1 MKSFQITLY
10 KRNYIDNEGNTIKK
24 EGTTIIKAND
34 IEDVEDIFIK
44 KYNYIDL
51 DNYNYSISELIKHN
65 GKYKSLSQRLKEIND
80 EVKKKEKG
88 KE

>member
-34 IEDVEDIFIK
+34 IEEVKDIFIK
-44 KYNYIDL
+44 KYDYIDL
-51 DNYNYSISELIKHN
+51 NNYNYCISELIKHN
-65 GKYKSLSQRLKEIND
+65 GKYKSTGQRLKEIND
-80 EVKKKEKG
+80 EVKQNNEL
-88 KE
+88 